1 MKSECERQK
10 KTNRG
15 FSDWGYSTR
24 QVLAFNGTEN
34 INIMGKLED
43 AANGEGMFK
52 KFVHTL
58 RILIFNVTEIVKI
71 TLAFYH
77 HSPSL

>member
-1 MKSECERQK
+1 
-10 KTNRG
+10 
-15 FSDWGYSTR
+15 
-24 QVLAFNGTEN
+24 
-34 INIMGKLED
+34 MGKLED

-52 KFVHTL
+52 KFVYTL